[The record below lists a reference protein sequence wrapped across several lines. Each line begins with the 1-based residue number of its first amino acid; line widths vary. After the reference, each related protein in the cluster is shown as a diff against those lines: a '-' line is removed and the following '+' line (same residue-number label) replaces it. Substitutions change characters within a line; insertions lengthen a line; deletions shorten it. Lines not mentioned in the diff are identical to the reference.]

1 MEEEEEEGGHFYC
14 SISANLRGRNLLIIK
29 LPEQR
34 TPIILPLVLYV
45 YSPLVPCLHTLLAAC
60 LLVTACKEENKEGEG
75 EEDRRKNENKKKRKI
90 RDEKEWRRG

>member
-45 YSPLVPCLHTLLAAC
+45 YSPLVPCLHTLLTAC
-60 LLVTACKEENKEGEG
+60 LLVTACKDENKERGKEKRT
-75 EEDRRKNENKKKRKI
+75 EEKMKIRRKER
-90 RDEKEWRRG
+90 